1 LFSFHLK
8 VQVPEDLISSGIED
22 YEAESDAVNTLQIK
36 NKSKNLVY
44 PQKSS
49 KCTAITHGS

>member
-8 VQVPEDLISSGIED
+8 VKVPEDLISSGIED
-22 YEAESDAVNTLQIK
+22 YEAESDAVNTLQSRS
-36 NKSKNLVY
+36 KSKNLVY

-49 KCTAITHGS
+49 RCNAITH